1 MSVTAGESAQNG
13 NARSKKR
20 ATRWDK
26 AGVIFQGITAIAVP
40 ISLIALIVG
49 VYQFKSQQKS
59 TADQVLNQQRQAT
72 LDNYLNEISAL
83 VLNYKLA
90 SAQSKLAVRALAVAR
105 TDTALRNLDGTRKG
119 ILIRYLWEAGLIRG
133 RSPVVDLHKVNL
145 GGTVLKNAYLYGVN
159 LGTDDLVKAD
169 FYGADTHGA
178 NLSWADLSGAD
189 LSKANLGCS
198 TVSQFDVSVGLLT
211 QEHPSSIDCTDLKR
225 AVLTGANLQEA
236 NLTGANLSWASLAGA
251 DLHGARYNVK
261 QIVVGHTN
269 GDAITVPKTQW
280 PTGFSPSAAG
290 AICID
295 CS

>member
-20 ATRWDK
+20 ATRWDR

-72 LDNYLNEISAL
+72 LDNYLNDISAL

-236 NLTGANLSWASLAGA
+236 NLAGA